1 MSSNL
6 IEAKQALCGCT
17 CKSQVMTVV
26 DAFCDKTRFSYST
39 DLSLMDNAT
48 IASRQDKHK
57 VAEVLSFAA
66 KQWGRL

>member
-1 MSSNL
+1 MSNL

-17 CKSQVMTVV
+17 CKSQIMAVV
-26 DAFCDKTRFSYST
+26 DAFCDKAKFSYSP

-57 VAEVLSFAA
+57 VGEVLSFAA
-66 KQWGRL
+66 KQWERL